1 MRQFAG
7 NQRRPTEIRLARAGM
22 DRETKMEATASSE
35 AAGPEHVARA
45 RALAPLI
52 SASADEIERGRRLT
66 EPVVKALIEGG
77 FYRMLLPKSF
87 GGTELAPAYFMAVLE
102 EIAKA
107 DASTAWC
114 LGQCGVC
121 AMVAAYLEPDTAREI
136 FDPHPGVLA
145 WGSAAGEVHA
155 VSGGYRATYRW
166 TFASGCRQAGWLGA
180 HVHIIEPDGKKR
192 LKPDG
197 TPVLRTILF
206 PIASATLHDVWDVIG
221 LKGTGTDNYS
231 VSDLFIPE
239 RYSALRD
246 DPAASHEA
254 GTLYRLT
261 TSMMFGLGFAT
272 IALGVARAVLDASLV
287 VARGKASPQVKHAM
301 RDNNVVQGQIG
312 RNEAKLRAARA
323 YLYGS
328 VNDVWRDLTRPAA
341 LTTEHRIALRL
352 ASSWAIHQAVEV
364 VDSAYHMTGATAIF
378 HSNPFERRFR
388 DIHAIAQQIQ
398 ARDIHYE
405 TVGQVLL
412 GLDPDAPVFAT

>member
-1 MRQFAG
+1 M
-7 NQRRPTEIRLARAGM
+7 
-22 DRETKMEATASSE
+22 SSE
-35 AAGPEHVARA
+35 AGPDHVARA
-45 RALAPLI
+45 RALTPLL

-77 FYRMLLPKSF
+77 FYRMLLPKGL
-87 GGTELAPAYFMAVLE
+87 GGAELAPAYFMAVLE
-102 EIAKA
+102 EIAKS

-121 AMVAAYLEPDTAREI
+121 AMVAAYLDRDVAEEI
-136 FDPHPGVLA
+136 FNTPPGIVA
-145 WGSAAGEVHA
+145 WGSASGDVKA

-166 TFASGCRQAGWLGA
+166 TFASGGHQASWLGG
-180 HVHIIEPDGKKR
+180 HVHVIEPDGKKR
-192 LKPDG
+192 LKPNG
-197 TPVLRTILF
+197 APELRTILF
-206 PIASATLHDVWDVIG
+206 PVSSATFHDVWDVIG

-239 RYSALRD
+239 CYSALRD
-246 DPAASHEA
+246 DPAASHEEGA
-254 GTLYRLT
+254 LYRLT
-261 TSMMFGLGFAT
+261 TSMVYGLGFAS
-272 IALGVARAVLDASLV
+272 IALGVARAVLDAALV
-287 VARGKASPQVKHAM
+287 VARGKASSQVRHAM
-301 RDNNVVQGQIG
+301 RDNNVVQGLIG

-323 YLYGS
+323 YLYHS
-328 VNDVWRDLTRPAA
+328 IDEVWRDLTRPSA

-352 ASSWAIHQAVEV
+352 ASSWALHQAVEV

-378 HSNPFERRFR
+378 HANPFERRFR

-405 TVGQVLL
+405 TVGQVML

>member
-1 MRQFAG
+1 
-7 NQRRPTEIRLARAGM
+7 L
-22 DRETKMEATASSE
+22 SE
-35 AAGPEHVARA
+35 VSGSDFVVRA

-52 SASADEIERGRRLT
+52 AEHADEIERGRRLT
-66 EPVVKALIEGG
+66 ESVVAKLIEGG
-77 FYRMLLPKSF
+77 FYRTLLPKSL
-87 GGTELAPAYFMAVLE
+87 GGAELAPAFFMATLE

-121 AMVAAYLEPDTAREI
+121 AMVAAYLDPGVAREI
-136 FDPHPGVLA
+136 FGTHPGILA
-145 WGSAAGEVHA
+145 WGSAAGEVQA
-155 VSGGYRATYRW
+155 VSGGYRATWRW

-180 HVHIIEPDGKKR
+180 HVHVVEPDGKQR
-192 LKPDG
+192 LKADG
-197 TPVLRTILF
+197 KPVLRTILF
-206 PIASATLHDVWDVIG
+206 PVASATLHDVWDVIG
-221 LKGTGTDNYS
+221 LKGTGTDNYA

-246 DPAASHEA
+246 DPAASREA
-254 GTLYRLT
+254 GPLYRLT
-261 TSMMFGLGFAT
+261 TSMMYGLGFAA

-287 VARGKASPQVKHAM
+287 LARGKASSQVKHAM

-312 RNEAKLRAARA
+312 RNEARLRAARA

-328 VNDVWRDLTRPAA
+328 IDEVWRDLTRPAA
-341 LTTEHRIALRL
+341 LTIEHRIALRL
-352 ASSWAIHQAVEV
+352 AASWAIHQAVEV
-364 VDSAYHMTGATAIF
+364 VDAAYHMAGATAVF